1 MVGAREESQLG
12 HQGGCDTLNK
22 TEGDCL
28 GKQVLW
34 EGPEKDLSHLLD
46 GRRDWGGQHSRV
58 VWVEPSIE
66 LGGGGQSPG
75 SLGGSVDSRRR
86 PEEGRPCKPSWGASR
101 MWEQLPVVKRGQ
113 VKLGLGGVSWIWQ
126 VETSLVSMREWL
138 QQSGE

>member
-46 GRRDWGGQHSRV
+46 GKRDWGGQHSRV

-66 LGGGGQSPG
+66 LGGAEPRKSGRQCGLKTEARRRQALQTK
-75 SLGGSVDSRRR
+75 LGGFKNVGAAPSSKKR
-86 PEEGRPCKPSWGASR
+86 PGKIGIGRCILDLAGGNLTGVCERMASEK
-101 MWEQLPVVKRGQ
+101 W
-113 VKLGLGGVSWIWQ
+113 
-126 VETSLVSMREWL
+126 
-138 QQSGE
+138 

>member
-66 LGGGGQSPG
+66 LGGGGAEPRKS
-75 SLGGSVDSRRR
+75 GGQGGLNTEARRR
-86 PEEGRPCKPSWGASR
+86 QALQTKPSSKKRPGKIGIGRCILDLAGGNLTGVYERMASAK
-101 MWEQLPVVKRGQ
+101 W
-113 VKLGLGGVSWIWQ
+113 
-126 VETSLVSMREWL
+126 
-138 QQSGE
+138 